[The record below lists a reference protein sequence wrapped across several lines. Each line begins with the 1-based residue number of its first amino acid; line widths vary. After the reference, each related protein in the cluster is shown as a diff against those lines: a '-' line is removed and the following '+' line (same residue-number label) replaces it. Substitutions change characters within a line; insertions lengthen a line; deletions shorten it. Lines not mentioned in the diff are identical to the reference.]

1 MWSLLFS
8 WAFAADPSLVLRD
21 AIAARL
27 DVPPSDVEVRS
38 LGIANIP
45 ADADWKV
52 ELPNTGNL
60 WGTISVRLIASHNGT
75 ELQRYTAYAKVSVW
89 DEVPVAAAPV
99 APGEPVAI
107 ELVRMSLEE
116 LRGASPVDPDRAWK
130 AKTTIQAGVPLT
142 TSRVEA
148 VPDAPKGSKVRIV
161 VQRGA
166 LQIES
171 IGLLTE
177 DAWVGQPVTVQSLAT
192 QVELTGVYEKNGLVS
207 VGVP

>member
-60 WGTISVRLIASHNGT
+60 WGTISVRLIASHAGT

-107 ELVRMSLEE
+107 ELVRMSLED
-116 LRGASPVDPDRAWK
+116 LRGASPVDPARAWK
-130 AKTTIQAGVPLT
+130 AKTTLQAGVPLT
-142 TSRVEA
+142 TARVEA
-148 VPDAPKGSKVRIV
+148 IPDAAKGSKVRIV

-166 LQIES
+166 LQIETV
-171 IGLLTE
+171 GVLTA
-177 DAWVGQPVTVQSLAT
+177 DAWVGRPVTVQSLAT